1 MYFQLHFFICTKI
14 TPAPLQGSM
23 DYLHDDHNFFAR
35 RKKNPPRRTDKALRL
50 GESKKEIA
58 RKAAKPQRPPAGRR
72 IGFFC

>member
-1 MYFQLHFFICTKI
+1 MYFQFHFFICTKI

>member
-1 MYFQLHFFICTKI
+1 
-14 TPAPLQGSM
+14 M

-58 RKAAKPQRPPAGRR
+58 RKAAKPQRPPEGSLD
-72 IGFFC
+72 FF